1 MRTFDMED
9 YSMLSDLAGKLKIPV
24 KERSKWIEKQM
35 TLKIRNEEL
44 KLRNKELELSAT
56 KRKPNDTS
64 EDQSLETAQSLK
76 DSGPP
81 QPKKDKMEDVVIV
94 DSPQPEIILIKG
106 DLKDKSKPAI
116 KRTRQKKGVS
126 KDSPKS
132 ATQSNAVKK
141 VTFLFKGDK
150 KETQKNVRKKDK
162 LRFTYQETLDL
173 FNLVLQDVNW
183 TTVPS
188 RMSQKNHIPRT
199 DSDYKAKLETEFKK
213 LYPPKS

>member
-64 EDQSLETAQSLK
+64 EDQSL
-76 DSGPP
+76 
-81 QPKKDKMEDVVIV
+81 EDVVIV